1 VRILEAEVSEAA
13 VDRRERIQRSIS
25 LACVVVVAS
34 TSVVWRW
41 SDRDCVRGVAVRNAE
56 VWLLLRSRAVAV
68 RASLVQRRLEEEGA
82 DWNSASTILKVLFDE
97 MNNKFMRDL
106 L

>member
-1 VRILEAEVSEAA
+1 MTRCAL
-13 VDRRERIQRSIS
+13 
-25 LACVVVVAS
+25 LVVGG
-34 TSVVWRW
+34 
-41 SDRDCVRGVAVRNAE
+41 VRGVAVRNAE
-56 VWLLLRSRAVAV
+56 VWLLLAVAV